1 MRPARRSSSTE
12 IIQFVLVIA
21 GLLAATI
28 SVRIYQP
35 LDQDYF
41 LIASIVL
48 FFLPVGVHAYINWRD
63 RSARHSRTL
72 PTWMYLGP
80 LLIAAI
86 VFSNGA
92 FDRHPAEQKIVMVD
106 RKFISHGRSGRH
118 YRVEFLSWRHRIEK
132 ITVTRA
138 TFDSLEAGGPMQ
150 HNVHQGWLGFPWIGG
165 VQAGTPNS
173 GSY

>member
-1 MRPARRSSSTE
+1 MRPARRSSPTE
-12 IIQFVLVIA
+12 IIEFVLLIA
-21 GLLAATI
+21 GLLAATL

-48 FFLPVGVHAYINWRD
+48 FFLPVGLHIYINWRD
-63 RSARHSRTL
+63 RSARHSQTL
-72 PTWMYLGP
+72 PIWMYLGP
-80 LLIAAI
+80 LLMASI

-92 FDRHPAEQKIVMVD
+92 FDRHPAEQKIVTVD
-106 RKFISHGRSGRH
+106 RKWISHSRSGRH

-132 ITVTRA
+132 ITVTRP

-150 HNVHQGWLGFPWIGG
+150 LNVHQGWLGLTWIGG
-165 VQAGTPNS
+165 VQAARPTL
-173 GSY
+173 